1 MRIGYAD
8 PPYIGCAHLYKD
20 HPDYAGEVDH
30 AELIARLERDFDGWV
45 LHAAATP
52 KSMAVLAPL
61 LALAAAIFVN
71 LLVFLAM
78 GKNPAAVFYALL
90 LEPFLGWSP
99 FSEVLLK
106 TGPLLLIAQGLAIGF
121 RAKVFNIGAEGQFI
135 LGAIFAS
142 AIPVYFPQAT
152 GQWIWPAMLLMGAL
166 GGALWAVV
174 PAFWRVKLNANEILV
189 TLMMSLIAAQVL
201 NYLLLG
207 PWKDPMG
214 FNFPQSVMFQYDA
227 MIPILLAGTRVNLS
241 LLLALFS
248 VLLAWVYMQRSFGGY
263 QFLVGGL
270 APKAAA
276 YAGFSES
283 RAIWLSLLIG
293 GILVTLMGTA
303 FVQSAGERARKVQQ
317 LVRQRTSELRRSNR
331 QLIDDMIARER
342 AEKDADSI
350 YNQACVQVDKMLSG
364 AAAATARTSSGSWS
378 SGKKMPLKNIMG
390 VRNSVK

>member
-1 MRIGYAD
+1 MTFR
-8 PPYIGCAHLYKD
+8 
-20 HPDYAGEVDH
+20 
-30 AELIARLERDFDGWV
+30 LIRREKASTR
-45 LHAAATP
+45 
-52 KSMAVLAPL
+52 MAILAPL
-61 LALAAAIFVN
+61 LALLTAMVLN
-71 LLVFLAM
+71 LMIFLAM
-78 GKNPAAVFYALL
+78 GKDPFAVFHAML
-90 LEPFLGWSP
+90 LEPFLSWSG

-152 GQWIWPAMLLMGAL
+152 GGWIWPAMLVLGAL

-174 PAFWRVKLNANEILV
+174 PAFWRVRLNANEILV
-189 TLMMSLIAAQVL
+189 TLMMSLIAIQVL

-227 MIPILLAGTRVNLS
+227 MIPILIPGTRVNVS
-241 LLLALFS
+241 LLLALLS
-248 VLLAWVYMQRSFGGY
+248 AVLAWAYMQRSFGGY

-270 APKAAA
+270 APRAAG

-293 GILVTLMGTA
+293 GFA
-303 FVQSAGERARKVQQ
+303 AGLA
-317 LVRQRTSELRRSNR
+317 
-331 QLIDDMIARER
+331 
-342 AEKDADSI
+342 
-350 YNQACVQVDKMLSG
+350 G
-364 AAAATARTSSGSWS
+364 AAEVAGPIGQLQRSISTGYGYAAIIVAYLGGLHPLGIVASSLLMAVLYIGGDNAMVSADLPVAAVRVFQGTLLVCYLAAVTFVRFRIDWGRTAQGD
-378 SGKKMPLKNIMG
+378 GA
-390 VRNSVK
+390 